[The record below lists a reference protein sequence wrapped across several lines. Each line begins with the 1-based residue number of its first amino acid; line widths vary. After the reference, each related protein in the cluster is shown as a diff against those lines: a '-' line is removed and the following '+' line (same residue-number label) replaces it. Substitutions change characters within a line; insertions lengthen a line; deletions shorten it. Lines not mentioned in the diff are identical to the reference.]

1 MAPKRLHGIFN
12 RRIASRWVGSSSNTS
27 CDMKLSLNLT
37 GRAPKEDRVRAQ
49 TKSDINRRIDREL
62 EQRLRFYAVQ
72 DKETI
77 GERLAE
83 LDQEWDI
90 ERMLEAN
97 AASLGLLGTV
107 LGVTSSRKWFVLPLI
122 VGGFLLQHAIQGW
135 CPPVPV
141 LRKMGVRTRLEI
153 EQERYALKLLRGDF
167 DGLREK
173 EGQTDVTGLI
183 SELHLDAV

>member
-1 MAPKRLHGIFN
+1 MTP
-12 RRIASRWVGSSSNTS
+12 RRSRVLFMN
-27 CDMKLSLNLT
+27 MSLNLT
-37 GRAPKEDRVRAQ
+37 AKAPKEDRVRAQ
-49 TKSDINRRIDREL
+49 TKSEINRQIDRQL

-72 DKETI
+72 DKESITD
-77 GERLAE
+77 RLAE
-83 LDQEWDI
+83 LDREWDI

-97 AASLGLLGTV
+97 AASLTLLGTV
-107 LGVTSSRKWFVLPLI
+107 LGVTSSRKWLILPVV

-167 DGLREK
+167 EGLREK
-173 EGQTDVTGLI
+173 EGGVDVTGLI

>member
-1 MAPKRLHGIFN
+1 MN
-12 RRIASRWVGSSSNTS
+12 
-27 CDMKLSLNLT
+27 MSLNLT
-37 GRAPKEDRVRAQ
+37 AKAPKEDRVLAQ
-49 TKSDINRRIDREL
+49 TKSEINRQIARQL

-77 GERLAE
+77 SERLAE
-83 LDQEWDI
+83 LDREWDI
-90 ERMLEAN
+90 ERMLETN
-97 AASLGLLGTV
+97 AASLTLLGTV
-107 LGVTSSRKWFVLPLI
+107 LGVTSSRKWLILPVV

-167 DGLREK
+167 EGLRQK
-173 EGQTDVTGLI
+173 EGGVDVTGLI